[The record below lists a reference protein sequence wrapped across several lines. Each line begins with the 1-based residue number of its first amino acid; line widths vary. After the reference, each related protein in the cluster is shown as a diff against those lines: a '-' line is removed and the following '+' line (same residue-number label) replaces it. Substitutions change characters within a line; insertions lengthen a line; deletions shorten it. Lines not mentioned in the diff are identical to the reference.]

1 MELRHL
7 RYFLAVASCQSFSR
21 AAEALHVSQ
30 PSLSVQIAA
39 LEQELGTRLFDRL
52 GRTVVLTQP
61 GELFRQHAHRV
72 LREVELAT
80 QAVLEMNGAQQGR
93 LVVGVL
99 SSVNSY
105 LIPPLVSR
113 FKQRWPNI
121 HLQVHAQPSAEI
133 VRALV
138 ANQLDIG
145 IVLLPVDDGRITTV
159 PLLDERLSL
168 VAPASYALRKPRLR
182 MRDLGSHPLVLTP
195 ADYCLRKMV
204 ESECLKARVQPH
216 VVLEMSSP
224 EGILQAV
231 SNGAGLTILPEPF
244 VRSHLPNAALRVIAL
259 YDPTPTHSVG
269 LAYVTQ
275 RYQTLAAK
283 EFVRLCQTTSAEL
296 QGQSSRRSVGQIRSG
311 QRIPADK
318 TAGRQ
323 RGSKPSAVLAT
334 GDVLN
339 VAPTVR

>member
-7 RYFLAVASCQSFSR
+7 RYFLAIASCQSFSR

-61 GELFRQHAHRV
+61 GELLRQHAHRI

-80 QAVLEMNGAQQGR
+80 QAVLELNGAQQGR

-99 SSVNSY
+99 SSANSY

-113 FKQRWPNI
+113 FKQQCPNI
-121 HLQVHAQPSAEI
+121 HLQVHARPSTEI

-145 IVLLPVDDGRITTV
+145 ICLLPVDDGRLTTV
-159 PLLDERLSL
+159 PLLDERLTL
-168 VAPASYALRKPRLR
+168 VAPASYRLRKPRLR
-182 MRDLGSHPLVLTP
+182 MRELGSHPLVLTP
-195 ADYCLRKMV
+195 ADYCLRQMV
-204 ESECLKARVQPH
+204 ESECLKARVKPH
-216 VVLEMSSP
+216 VVMEMSSP
-224 EGILQAV
+224 EGILQVV

-244 VRSHLPNAALRVIAL
+244 VRSYLPNASLRVIAL
-259 YDPTPTHSVG
+259 YDPIPTHSVG

-283 EFVRLCQTTSAEL
+283 EFVPLCQTTSAEI
-296 QGQSSRRSVGQIRSG
+296 QGGSPRRPVGETRLGRPISV
-311 QRIPADK
+311 DK
-318 TAGRQ
+318 TVGLPQ
-323 RGSKPSAVLAT
+323 GSKARAVAAT
-334 GDVLN
+334 GDALQ
-339 VAPTVR
+339 VAPVVR